1 MKSNIVIGEKIN
13 MLLVLEKT
21 HKKDK
26 VGKLLYKCKCDCGN
40 IVYYNSS
47 DLKQNRSCGC
57 WRKSR
62 KRIEQMLKTME
73 YIDNTSLALI
83 RKNTLNSN
91 NTSGFRGVS
100 YDKARNKW
108 KAYIKLQYK
117 NISLGR
123 FNTIDEA
130 INERLKAEQIY
141 FKPLIDKYAK

>member
-1 MKSNIVIGEKIN
+1 
-13 MLLVLEKT
+13 
-21 HKKDK
+21 
-26 VGKLLYKCKCDCGN
+26 
-40 IVYYNSS
+40 
-47 DLKQNRSCGC
+47 
-57 WRKSR
+57 
-62 KRIEQMLKTME
+62 MLKTME